1 MSININFSIQGNYA
15 NGNELLNILLNENV
29 KTSSIITYNLLE
41 LIKNKY
47 SGTKDYTVDLNIS
60 QENLNTIFYS
70 SIKNYIHE
78 LPSVKCSYGNSYQ
91 HLQWF
96 STQHALDYGISFND
110 NSTLNFNI
118 KEMQKDASN
127 TEVLKLLSF
136 DEMISSQWMRSGFG
150 LLDLQL
156 SHKTKT
162 SLVNSPVGATSAM
175 NYNGYNAYIRL
186 PRINCDKYGHIKESK
201 DYVYTPPSTA
211 DCCKVLEQGSSII
224 TGDPDTTSAWIHE
237 YSSDLLDSD
246 YHLSDFTTLAININI
261 GDYLYTLM
269 VDSLILKQLEENE
282 NIFIPFM
289 DSYSGLTIKLKKV
302 LIPGFTPSVYDLQY
316 RIYFDSGR
324 KWRSE
329 TCYLKSVIGY
339 VYAQNVEQE

>member
-15 NGNELLNILLNENV
+15 NGNELSNILLNENV

-47 SGTKDYTVDLNIS
+47 SGIEDYTVDLNIS

-78 LPSVKCSYGNSYQ
+78 IPSVKCSYGNSYQ
-91 HLQWF
+91 HLIYVTP
-96 STQHALDYGISFND
+96 SNYYGIEFINSKFIFKTRGIQLD
-110 NSTLNFNI
+110 NVVDKFINLLTVDDVLTLICNNSI
-118 KEMQKDASN
+118 NAY
-127 TEVLKLLSF
+127 
-136 DEMISSQWMRSGFG
+136 
-150 LLDLQL
+150 L
-156 SHKTKT
+156 SHKSKT
-162 SLVNSPVGATSAM
+162 SLVNSPVGATSNM

-211 DCCKVLEQGSSII
+211 DCCKVLEQGTSII
-224 TGDPDTTSAWIHE
+224 TDDPDTTSAWIHE
-237 YSSDLLDSD
+237 YSSDLLSSD
-246 YHLSDFTTLAININI
+246 YHLSDFTTLAINITI

-289 DSYSGLTIKLKKV
+289 DSYGGLTIKLKKV
-302 LIPGFTPSVYDLQY
+302 LVPGFTPPVYDLQY
-316 RIYFDSGR
+316 KFYIENNR
-324 KWRSE
+324 KWHNG